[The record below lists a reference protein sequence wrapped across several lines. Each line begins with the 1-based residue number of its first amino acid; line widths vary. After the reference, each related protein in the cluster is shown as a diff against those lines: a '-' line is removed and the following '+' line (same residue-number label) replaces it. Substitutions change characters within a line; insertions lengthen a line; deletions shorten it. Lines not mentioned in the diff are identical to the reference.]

1 MLRIDQRVWVVAI
14 TLASCFSVSCMS
26 SRPSPM
32 TLESYEL
39 VQSDCFAAIEPVPS
53 EELDAPETVRRA
65 YSLLRSAEVFSSPYI
80 GFGGEPSCEVMA
92 FQRILDSPVADG
104 MFKRLIEQATLAGQL
119 YGLSGL
125 YFTDPG
131 SFVAQVDRY
140 GKMKK
145 PVRTQN
151 GCIIS
156 EEPVMAI
163 VEAPRSRYG
172 IANGRLPR
180 SFKSAFRATSDRAG
194 RL

>member
-14 TLASCFSVSCMS
+14 TLVSCFSVSCMS

-104 MFKRLIEQATLAGQL
+104 MFKKLIEQATLAGQL

-125 YFTDPG
+125 YFTDSR
-131 SFVAQVDRY
+131 SFAAQVDRY
-140 GKMKK
+140 RKMKE
-145 PVRTQN
+145 PVKTQN

-156 EEPVMAI
+156 EEPVMA
-163 VEAPRSRYG
+163 VVDVPRSPYD
-172 IANGRLPR
+172 IANGHLPR
-180 SFKSAFRATSDRAG
+180 WFKSAFRATP
-194 RL
+194 